1 MEQNAIRPRTVSLV
15 SKLLKPWVDEGIVS
29 VAESRE
35 ITSNLKH
42 LAERGTILPAIEPR
56 LLNQDEAAAM
66 LGISKS
72 NLKKMEAE
80 GKLPIRRKMVGGTSV
95 RYRSTDIMK
104 FILSDDEETEKDSLT
119 GD

>member
-1 MEQNAIRPRTVSLV
+1 MEQNAIRLRTVSLV

-42 LAERGTILPAIEPR
+42 LAERGAILPAMTPK
-56 LLNQDEAAAM
+56 LLTQEEAAEM

-80 GKLPIRRKMVGGTSV
+80 GKLPIRRKLVGTSV
-95 RYRSTDIMK
+95 RYRNTEILEFMLTDDK
-104 FILSDDEETEKDSLT
+104 ETEGT
-119 GD
+119 I